1 MPPTGGV
8 GGNAAIRDAASLME
22 NLTRVSEAVDIQA
35 ALEVEIPKYEK
46 DMMQF
51 SKSCVNTSMR
61 NVRTITA
68 EGYIFPHLMRT
79 MMRIVNLFIGAP
91 SQKLSSSA
99 LSSMY
104 SILNDHINCLRLLS
118 SVERT
123 V

>member
-1 MPPTGGV
+1 MIVVPPTGGV

-91 SQKLSSSA
+91 SQ
-99 LSSMY
+99 
-104 SILNDHINCLRLLS
+104 
-118 SVERT
+118 
-123 V
+123 